1 MEREGGGEW
10 RGSEANA
17 LTNALQNHTVVEI
30 YEKKNPQLF
39 NTEETS
45 TLSGG
50 LILVKTYIKYKD
62 QNSLRRN

>member
-30 YEKKNPQLF
+30 YEKKK
-39 NTEETS
+39 TS
-45 TLSGG
+45 TFQ
-50 LILVKTYIKYKD
+50 Y
-62 QNSLRRN
+62 

>member
-30 YEKKNPQLF
+30 YEKKKP
-39 NTEETS
+39 S
-45 TLSGG
+45 TFQ
-50 LILVKTYIKYKD
+50 Y
-62 QNSLRRN
+62 